1 MSYNVHKIVLLELH
15 NYPVKT
21 IYSVANEKTLAEKL
35 HYLSTDLEPETEKAM
50 AWMEEPGRLQS
61 MGLLRVGHD

>member
-1 MSYNVHKIVLLELH
+1 MHKIVLLELH

-21 IYSVANEKTLAEKL
+21 IYSVANDKTLAEKL
-35 HYLSTDLEPETEKAM
+35 HYLSKNLEPEIEKAM

-61 MGLLRVGHD
+61 MGLLRVGLD